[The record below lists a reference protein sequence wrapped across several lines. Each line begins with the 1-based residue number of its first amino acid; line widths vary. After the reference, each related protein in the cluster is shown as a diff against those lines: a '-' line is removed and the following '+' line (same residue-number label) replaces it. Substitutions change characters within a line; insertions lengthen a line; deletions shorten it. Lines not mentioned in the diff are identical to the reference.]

1 MKYFAN
7 TYFENLYWKNGI
19 EFVAGIDEAGRGPL
33 AGPVVAAAVIFPKN
47 YDMEKLQDSK
57 KLSQKSR
64 EMFYEKIYEAALSIG
79 IGIIDHTK
87 IDEINILEA
96 TKLAMKTAVSKL
108 KIYPQQLLVDGNFFE
123 HEKIP
128 VKNIIQGDKNAQSI
142 AAASIIAKVTRDS
155 LMLEYDADFP
165 QYGFAKHKGYGT
177 KIHVEAIHKFG
188 HSRIH
193 RKTFHVPGL

>member
-64 EMFYEKIYEAALSIG
+64 EIFYEKIYEAALSIG